1 MIAIDKMFTQE
12 ELALMSLYKSESMRD
27 LLTALQTAL
36 PHLTDKLAA
45 DTTADC
51 IYKLCPMEEKDF
63 PVLQAAMTACELF

>member
-12 ELALMSLYKSESMRD
+12 ELALMSLYKSESMKE
-27 LLTALQTAL
+27 LLTALQAAL

-51 IYKLCPMEEKDF
+51 IDKLCHMEEKDF
-63 PVLQAAMTACELF
+63 PALQAAITACGLF